1 MTDSLNQNGVGGVR
15 GLALACLAMLPLAAC
30 TTGPGEHGSH
40 PVYPRNL
47 TQQDTL
53 NIQVSRDVTRITFT
67 NTTAHVFG
75 PSRLW
80 LNGSYGRDVE
90 PIEIGETLTLDLN
103 DFVNEHGEPFRAGGF
118 FAAERPDVLVLA
130 QLELR
135 DPPRLLGLIVVDGTA
150 D

>member
-1 MTDSLNQNGVGGVR
+1 GGVALLPSQVIQRMIEAMTDSLNQNGVGGVR

-53 NIQVSRDVTRITFT
+53 NIQESHDVRRSTFT
-67 NTTAHVFG
+67 SPWDQVFG
-75 PSRLW
+75 SSRRW
-80 LNGSYGRDVE
+80 PHGSYGSDVE
-90 PIEIGETLTLDLN
+90 PIEIDETLTLALN
-103 DFVNEHGEPFRAGGF
+103 DFVNDHGELFRAGRF

-130 QLELR
+130 QL
-135 DPPRLLGLIVVDGTA
+135 
-150 D
+150 